1 MLTDYLTTD
10 TILFAEHVDGW
21 REAIALVSQPLLD
34 AGSITSGYVDSMTDS
49 IAGGGTYIDLGFGI
63 ALAHSR
69 PEAGVVHT
77 GLSSLRVTP
86 PVLLNDEES
95 HPIDQFFCLAATD
108 AQGHLET
115 MQELAG
121 LLSDDELR
129 SELLAA
135 QTPAQVTA
143 VLHKIGTSK

>member
-1 MLTDYLTTD
+1 MLTDYLTPS
-10 TILFAEHVDGW
+10 TINFAENVEGW
-21 REAIALVSQPLLD
+21 RAAIALVAQPLLES
-34 AGSITSGYVDSMTDS
+34 GSITTEYVDSMTDS

-69 PEAGVVHT
+69 PEDGVVRT

-86 PVLLNDEES
+86 PVLLNDEAA
-95 HPIDQFFCLAATD
+95 HPIDQFFCLAAID
-108 AQGHLET
+108 AKGHIET

-135 QTPAQVTA
+135 QTSAEVTA
-143 VLHKIGTSK
+143 VLHKIGTP

>member
-1 MLTDYLTTD
+1 MLTNYLTPE
-10 TILFAEHVDGW
+10 TILFAENVEGW
-21 REAIALVSQPLLD
+21 REAIALVAQPLLNS
-34 AGSITSGYVDSMTDS
+34 GSITSDYVDSMTDS
-49 IAGGGTYIDLGFGI
+49 IAGGGTYIDLGFGV

-86 PVLLNDEES
+86 AVLLNDEAS

-108 AQGHLET
+108 AQGHLEA

-135 QTPAQVTA
+135 QTPAEVTA
-143 VLHKIGTSK
+143 VLHKIGTNK